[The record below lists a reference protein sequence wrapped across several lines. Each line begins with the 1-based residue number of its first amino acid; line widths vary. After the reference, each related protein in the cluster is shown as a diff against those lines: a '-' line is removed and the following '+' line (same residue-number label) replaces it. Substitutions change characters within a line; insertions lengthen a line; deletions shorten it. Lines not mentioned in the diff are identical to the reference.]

1 MRLFSTLRRL
11 FQLHGTASRREFIL
25 VTLIF
30 GALLIVAVRGERM
43 IYPVGSLRFSLALG
57 GLMLLPFASVLVRR
71 LHDTGRSG
79 NWAFVALVPGLG
91 VLLLLALALMPGHG
105 RLAYPW
111 PELMAHGVLQA
122 VLSVVALIALSQM
135 LYSPYIVMT
144 GSMKYT
150 LLPGDVALLSR
161 RAAQRPAAGDVIA
174 FRHPGRAGNMVS
186 RVVAGPGERVQMI
199 DGVLVVNG
207 VAAVQRPDGVFE
219 EPMEKQGPVSILP
232 VCENGVVGLGAL
244 CAKRRYVETLA
255 GGARYGILNI
265 RDTSADRS
273 EEFTVPAGQYFV
285 LGDNRDNARDS
296 RFSPKMGGV
305 GFVPAEMII
314 GRVVRVLFSF
324 AGSSPLQFRTWRSA
338 RYLEAVN

>member
-1 MRLFSTLRRL
+1 MHLFSTLLRL

-43 IYPVGSLRFSLALG
+43 IYPVGSLRFSVALG

-79 NWAFVALVPGLG
+79 GWAALVLLPGPG
-91 VLLLLALALMPGHG
+91 FVLLLVLALMPGHG

-111 PELMAHGVLQA
+111 PEQMAHGVLQA
-122 VLSVVALIALSQM
+122 VLMVVALIALSQT

-150 LLPGDVALLSR
+150 LLPGDVAVLSR
-161 RAAQRPAAGDVIA
+161 LAARRPVAGDVIA
-174 FRHPGRAGNMVS
+174 FRHPGQAGDLVS
-186 RVVAGPGERVQMI
+186 RVVAGPGDKVQMKG
-199 DGVLVVNG
+199 GVLVVNG
-207 VAAVQRPDGVFE
+207 VAAEQRPDGVFE

-244 CAKRRYVETLA
+244 CAKSRYVETLA
-255 GGARYGILNI
+255 GGARYGILNV
-265 RDTSADRS
+265 RDTTADRS
-273 EEFTVPAGQYFV
+273 AEITVPAGQYFV

-305 GFVPAEMII
+305 GFVPADLII

-324 AGSSPLQFRTWRSA
+324 AGTSPFQFRTWRSA

>member
-30 GALLIVAVRGERM
+30 AVLLIVAVRGERM
-43 IYPVGSLRFSLALG
+43 IYPVGSLRFSVALG
-57 GLMLLPFASVLVRR
+57 GLMLLPFVSVLVRR

-79 NWAFVALVPGLG
+79 NWAFLVLVPGLG
-91 VLLLLALALMPGHG
+91 IVLLLVLALMQGHG
-105 RLAYPW
+105 RLAYRW
-111 PELMAHGVLQA
+111 PDQMAHGVTQA
-122 VLSVVALIALSQM
+122 VLAVVAFSALSQM
-135 LYSPYIVMT
+135 SYSPYIVMT

-150 LLPGDVALLSR
+150 LLPGDVVLLSR
-161 RAAQRPAAGDVIA
+161 LSAAVPVAGDVIA
-174 FRHPGRAGNMVS
+174 FRHPGRAGDTVG
-186 RVVAGPGERVQMI
+186 RVVAGPGDRVQMK
-199 DGVLVVNG
+199 DGVLSVNG
-207 VAAVQRPDGVFE
+207 VAAAQRPDGVFE

-232 VCENGVVGLGAL
+232 VCENGVVGLGAV
-244 CAKRRYVETLA
+244 CAKSRYVETLA

-273 EEFTVPAGQYFV
+273 AEVTVPAGQYFV

-296 RFSPKMGGV
+296 RFSTGMGGV
-305 GFVPAEMII
+305 GFVPAEMIT

-324 AGSSPLQFRTWRSA
+324 AGTNPFQFRTWRSA